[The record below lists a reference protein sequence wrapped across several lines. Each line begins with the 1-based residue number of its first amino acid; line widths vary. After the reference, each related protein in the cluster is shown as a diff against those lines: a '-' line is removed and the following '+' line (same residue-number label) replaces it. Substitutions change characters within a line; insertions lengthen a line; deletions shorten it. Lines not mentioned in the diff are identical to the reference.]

1 MPSQTKV
8 KQPLYKRLLN
18 SGVWSLFSV
27 FVWELIEEGLEELIA
42 YTITNA
48 LAIFITKAISTLA
61 IISATQG
68 IKLLLKRTL
77 KPIIKT
83 LTYKEG
89 NDKMSKIK
97 SFFSWIWANKKSLLG
112 IVSGSIMALSGAEVI
127 DVSALPELNIGG
139 FNITPII
146 YYGILLIIAL
156 IGVFGKGFESIQE
169 FANRI
174 AELKAEKEQKQID
187 KEALAE
193 IKAEEKQANQ
203 TDAQIQAQTEK
214 AQAEAEHK
222 AKVAEAKARI
232 LAERQSV
239 SIDETQQ

>member
-1 MPSQTKV
+1 M
-8 KQPLYKRLLN
+8 
-18 SGVWSLFSV
+18 
-27 FVWELIEEGLEELIA
+27 
-42 YTITNA
+42 
-48 LAIFITKAISTLA
+48 
-61 IISATQG
+61 
-68 IKLLLKRTL
+68 
-77 KPIIKT
+77 
-83 LTYKEG
+83 
-89 NDKMSKIK
+89 
-97 SFFSWIWANKKSLLG
+97 LG

-156 IGVFGKGFESIQE
+156 IGVFGKGFESIKE
-169 FANRI
+169 FADRI
-174 AELKAEKEQKQID
+174 AELKAKKEEKSIE

>member
-1 MPSQTKV
+1 MQSQTKV

-18 SGVWSLFSV
+18 SGAWSLFSV

-48 LAIFITKAISTLA
+48 LAIFVTKAISTLA

-169 FANRI
+169 FADRI
-174 AELKAEKEQKQID
+174 AELKAEKEEKSIE

>member
-1 MPSQTKV
+1 MQSQTKV

-68 IKLLLKRTL
+68 IKLLLKRAL

-146 YYGILLIIAL
+146 YYGILLIVAL
-156 IGVFGKGFESIQE
+156 IGVFGKGFESIKE
-169 FANRI
+169 FADRI
-174 AELKAEKEQKQID
+174 AELKAKKEQKQID

-203 TDAQIQAQTEK
+203 TDSQIQAQTEK